1 MTQNL
6 ENFWDSRLQT
16 LKQWRKQHPEYAPK
30 IHMIM
35 RKFQTMQIEHIK
47 LLQEYHY
54 RNKKSALVKAEK
66 LVEEAEQ
73 LYKKLSK
80 LEMIATLTK

>member
-1 MTQNL
+1 MEEQFW
-6 ENFWDSRLQT
+6 ENRIQT
-16 LKQWRKQHPEYAPK
+16 MKQWRKQHPDHAPK

-35 RKFQTMQIEHIK
+35 KKFQAMQIEHIK

-54 RNKKSALVKAEK
+54 RNKKSCLEKAEK
-66 LVEEAEQ
+66 LKHEAEL

-80 LEMIATLTK
+80 LELITTLSK